1 MVPQSLSRETSAY
14 QGLLLQLFPLK
25 NLWLNNVIQVIHM
38 TLIW

>member
-1 MVPQSLSRETSAY
+1 MVPQSLSRETSAH

-25 NLWLNNVIQVIHM
+25 NLWLNNVTQVIHM